1 MDDLKIRKFKREWF
15 LEGVSLTKQPPMDFF
30 NSLPEK
36 FRELLTVERNFEGD
50 YLKYKDQIVM
60 EGDLII
66 FHIENDRIEII
77 RKESLE
83 TYGWF
88 EVDEYG
94 NKIDG
99 D

>member
-1 MDDLKIRKFKREWF
+1 
-15 LEGVSLTKQPPMDFF
+15 
-30 NSLPEK
+30 
-36 FRELLTVERNFEGD
+36 
-50 YLKYKDQIVM
+50 M